1 MELTRAS
8 AAIAAR
14 SNREALALQPG
25 DGFEGTLE
33 GHVDLGAG
41 RMAIVGNAKE
51 FTLVP
56 WREALGRQIGRE
68 LSIQRT
74 ARGLSWSLGMERA
87 LGLSR

>member
-14 SNREALALQPG
+14 SNREALTLQPG
-25 DGFEGTLE
+25 DRIEGRLE

-41 RMAIVGNAKE
+41 RMAIVGNATE

-56 WREALGRQIGRE
+56 WRDALGRQIGRE

-74 ARGLSWSLGMERA
+74 ARGVSWSLGMERSR
-87 LGLSR
+87 GLSR

>member
-8 AAIAAR
+8 TAIAAR

-25 DGFEGTLE
+25 DGFEGALE

-41 RMAIVGNAKE
+41 RMAINGNAKE

-68 LSIQRT
+68 LSLQRT
-74 ARGLSWSLGMERA
+74 ARGLSSSLGMERA
-87 LGLSR
+87 RGLWR